1 MTPAIQTFGNFSTRE
16 AAERKRRSLDR
27 RIDVRFAN
35 PKKTNFRDAR
45 FPGSPRKRAI
55 GADSA
60 RNGRLDS
67 ESTSESRRL
76 IGKCTARRSKA
87 PVENAVTIRDSRR
100 ERDRA
105 RASPFNRA
113 MVAVSNRAVSTRT
126 RVSTFR
132 RALKAERVFS
142 NRRARSRPRSRTRD
156 GHNHHARAFPAAFL

>member
-1 MTPAIQTFGNFSTRE
+1 
-16 AAERKRRSLDR
+16 
-27 RIDVRFAN
+27 
-35 PKKTNFRDAR
+35 
-45 FPGSPRKRAI
+45 
-55 GADSA
+55 
-60 RNGRLDS
+60 LDS

-76 IGKCTARRSKA
+76 IGNPTARRSKA